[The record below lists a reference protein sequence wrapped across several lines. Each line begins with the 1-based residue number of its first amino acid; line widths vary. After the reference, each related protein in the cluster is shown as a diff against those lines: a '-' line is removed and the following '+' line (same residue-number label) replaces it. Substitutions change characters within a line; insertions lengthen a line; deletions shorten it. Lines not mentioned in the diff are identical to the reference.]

1 VASERAPR
9 KRTADGRRA
18 ELVEA
23 AGRVVARDGVA
34 AATTRRIAEE
44 AGLPHG
50 LVHYWFASK
59 DELLEEVI
67 MTLLRQFEE
76 ATAALVGESQ
86 ADDSPVA
93 SSGADGGEAEGGE
106 AAGQEAEGKE
116 AAGTGGAAVGA
127 DPATYARDAFCAA
140 FGVVEADDPGNQ
152 LSTYELTTWALRAPQ
167 GRELARQQYAAYRET
182 AAAICKPWLAAHG
195 ADLPEGTAD
204 ALARFVA
211 VLFDGT
217 VLAWLADPEGTR
229 PQEIFEFSALLLA
242 ALVRQHEPPA
252 S

>member
-1 VASERAPR
+1 MPSERAPR
-9 KRTADGRRA
+9 KRAADGRRA

-76 ATAALVGESQ
+76 VTAALAGEGQ
-86 ADDSPVA
+86 AGDSPVTSSDTSPA
-93 SSGADGGEAEGGE
+93 SY
-106 AAGQEAEGKE
+106 
-116 AAGTGGAAVGA
+116 V
-127 DPATYARDAFCAA
+127 RDAFRAA

-195 ADLPEGTAD
+195 ASLPEGTAD
-204 ALARFVA
+204 VLARFVA
-211 VLFDGT
+211 VLFDGA

-229 PQEIFEFSALLLA
+229 PQEIFDFTAGLLA
-242 ALVRQHEPPA
+242 SLVRRREPPA
-252 S
+252 G

>member
-1 VASERAPR
+1 MASERTPR
-9 KRTADGRRA
+9 KRAADGRRA

-76 ATAALVGESQ
+76 VTAALAGESQ
-86 ADDSPVA
+86 ADDSPVT
-93 SSGADGGEAEGGE
+93 SSGTPGSET
-106 AAGQEAEGKE
+106 
-116 AAGTGGAAVGA
+116 TGSETTGSEPGDRDA
-127 DPATYARDAFCAA
+127 DPATYVRDAFRAA

-167 GRELARQQYAAYRET
+167 GRDLARQQYAAYRET

-195 ADLPEGTAD
+195 ATLPDGTSD

-217 VLAWLADPEGTR
+217 VLAWLSDPEGTR
-229 PQEIFEFSALLLA
+229 PQEIFDFSASLLA
-242 ALVRQHEPPA
+242 AFVRQHELPPGDA
-252 S
+252 GS